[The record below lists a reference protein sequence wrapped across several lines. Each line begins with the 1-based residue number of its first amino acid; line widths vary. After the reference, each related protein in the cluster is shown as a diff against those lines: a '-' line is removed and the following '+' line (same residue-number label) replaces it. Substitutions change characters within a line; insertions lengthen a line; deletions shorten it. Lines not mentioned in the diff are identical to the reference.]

1 MKSDPNI
8 AGTAALIG
16 DPARANMLSALM
28 DGRALTATELAAIG
42 GVSAPTASAHLHKLA
57 AGGLVTT
64 EKQGRHRYYRL
75 SSHDV
80 AATLE
85 ALAVIAERAAP
96 TMRRP
101 GPKDAEMRRL
111 RRCYDHLAGDI
122 AIRLVGR
129 WRDDGWLIEEADS
142 FTLTDQGRCGFE
154 RFGVDVA
161 GALAKRRGF
170 ARRCLDWSERRAHL
184 GGALG
189 AAVMARFVTLDW
201 VRLDDS
207 TRSMAVTDA
216 GRRGLA
222 ADFGLVDLG

>member
-57 AGGLVTT
+57 AGGLVAI

-75 SSHDV
+75 SNHDV

-96 TMRRP
+96 TLRRP

-129 WRDDGWLIEEADS
+129 WRGDGWLIEDDDS
-142 FTLTDQGRCGFE
+142 FALTDQGRDGFE
-154 RFGVDVA
+154 RLGVDVA

-170 ARRCLDWSERRAHL
+170 ARHCLDWSERRAHL

-189 AAVMARFVTLDW
+189 AAVMARFIALDW
-201 VRLDDS
+201 VRPDAGA
-207 TRSMAVTDA
+207 RSMAITAA

-222 ADFGLVDLG
+222 DEFGLTDIS